1 MIEISRRKCGVQ
13 RNDLDWVMS
22 FGNKSLLTLRIS
34 YFPYNVIFYDHHRII
49 IKNKILN
56 NFYIMECTLFTYK
69 LLTSRK
75 KDNIDKAVNYI
86 DIKIF

>member
-1 MIEISRRKCGVQ
+1 
-13 RNDLDWVMS
+13 MS
-22 FGNKSLLTLRIS
+22 FDNKSLLTLRIS
-34 YFPYNVIFYDHHRII
+34 YFPYSVIFYDHHRTI

-56 NFYIMECTLFTYK
+56 NFYIVEYTLFTYK

-75 KDNIDKAVNYI
+75 KGNIDKAVDYI